1 MGSCAGNIGLP
12 KALSVTVL
20 LFLTLLTY
28 PVGALAEGVMVSPV
42 VVQLPPG
49 RMAAVV
55 TLTNH
60 GDRDVSVQ
68 IRPFAWTQAKAAEE
82 QLAATDE
89 LSASPPFATVV
100 PGASQ
105 VVRLVLRRPLADH
118 EATYRILIDQL
129 PPPSEPEHVRVALRF
144 SIPVFAAPS
153 TRVASHV
160 EWRIT
165 TGAGQAWLTAVNSG
179 TQHQSFHDIT
189 LHTADGRAFQIE
201 LKSPPHILAGGTR
214 RWRILMRGAPLAPAS
229 AMRLTAGIDN
239 GSVDQMVRVD
249 VGP

>member
-68 IRPFAWTQAKAAEE
+68 IRHFAWTQAKAAEE
-82 QLAATDE
+82 QLAATIGDE
-89 LSASPPFATVV
+89 NTILPDHITA
-100 PGASQ
+100 
-105 VVRLVLRRPLADH
+105 PL
-118 EATYRILIDQL
+118 
-129 PPPSEPEHVRVALRF
+129 
-144 SIPVFAAPS
+144 
-153 TRVASHV
+153 
-160 EWRIT
+160 
-165 TGAGQAWLTAVNSG
+165 
-179 TQHQSFHDIT
+179 
-189 LHTADGRAFQIE
+189 
-201 LKSPPHILAGGTR
+201 
-214 RWRILMRGAPLAPAS
+214 RWRAEFIAR
-229 AMRLTAGIDN
+229 
-239 GSVDQMVRVD
+239 
-249 VGP
+249 